1 MKSTC
6 IAAGLGLAILV
17 SGCADTGA
25 FGGGTRY
32 GESTPVAAP
41 VADRHGRILAVE
53 VIQVDDQYRLGVGT
67 AVGAVAGAILGRQIG
82 GGSGRNVATVA
93 GAAAGAAAGT
103 VAESKMK
110 RQTAQRVRVQM
121 QTGGEVSI
129 VQPVDNRLQQGM
141 NVIVHGSGETARVVP
156 R

>member
-53 VIQVDDQYRLGVGT
+53 VVQVDDQYRLGVGT
-67 AVGAVAGAILGRQIG
+67 AVGAV
-82 GGSGRNVATVA
+82 
-93 GAAAGAAAGT
+93 AGAAAGT